1 MLGEDFWGPSFE
13 ECRTYGLNIPK
24 RLDMKRNMKQQKIIT
39 IQEIDIFETV
49 CYKIIG
55 LLRSK
60 YMLR

>member
-13 ECRTYGLNIPK
+13 ECRMYGLNIPK
-24 RLDMKRNMKQQKIIT
+24 RLDMKKNMKQQKIIT
-39 IQEIDIFETV
+39 IQEIDIFETA
-49 CYKIIG
+49 CYQIIG